1 MKKKYRLT
9 PLSIIWLTLLCLV
22 VVGFSFL
29 FNLNSLER
37 ASMQMVQI
45 KGQTVFH
52 LIQTTRHWNA
62 RHGGV
67 YVPITEETPAN
78 PLLKVEERDI
88 VTPNGIPLTMVNP
101 AYMTRQ
107 LGELLKGSD
116 VEIHLTSLN
125 PLNKSN
131 EADPWETRALKSFE
145 QGISVQAGLEG
156 DHYRYMEPLITE
168 KVCLDCHREQGY
180 REGDIRGGL
189 SLKFPRSD
197 IDALV
202 HALKEDVKKA
212 HVGLFFSLWVLGYLV
227 NIGFVRLKGS
237 LRVAA
242 DKEAKLNNL
251 AMTDEL
257 TGILNRRSLM
267 EAYEQSMNLAERKG
281 WPLSVL
287 MLDIDH
293 FKQVNDQHGHQ
304 MGDEVLVRFARSVS
318 ATLRESDLMGRYG
331 GEEFL
336 IIMQDEDVNGAFAAA
351 ERIRKI
357 VQSMSFQGA
366 TPFTVQVS
374 IGVAER
380 TQFGDTSPE
389 ELLKAADVA
398 LYRAKNTGRNRT
410 CMAEAG

>member
-22 VVGFSFL
+22 VVGFSLL

-131 EADPWETRALKSFE
+131 EADPWETRALESFE
-145 QGISVQAGLEG
+145 
-156 DHYRYMEPLITE
+156 
-168 KVCLDCHREQGY
+168 
-180 REGDIRGGL
+180 
-189 SLKFPRSD
+189 
-197 IDALV
+197 
-202 HALKEDVKKA
+202 
-212 HVGLFFSLWVLGYLV
+212 
-227 NIGFVRLKGS
+227 
-237 LRVAA
+237 
-242 DKEAKLNNL
+242 
-251 AMTDEL
+251 
-257 TGILNRRSLM
+257 
-267 EAYEQSMNLAERKG
+267 
-281 WPLSVL
+281 
-287 MLDIDH
+287 
-293 FKQVNDQHGHQ
+293 
-304 MGDEVLVRFARSVS
+304 
-318 ATLRESDLMGRYG
+318 
-331 GEEFL
+331 
-336 IIMQDEDVNGAFAAA
+336 
-351 ERIRKI
+351 
-357 VQSMSFQGA
+357 
-366 TPFTVQVS
+366 
-374 IGVAER
+374 
-380 TQFGDTSPE
+380 
-389 ELLKAADVA
+389 
-398 LYRAKNTGRNRT
+398 
-410 CMAEAG
+410 

>member
-1 MKKKYRLT
+1 
-9 PLSIIWLTLLCLV
+9 
-22 VVGFSFL
+22 
-29 FNLNSLER
+29 
-37 ASMQMVQI
+37 
-45 KGQTVFH
+45 
-52 LIQTTRHWNA
+52 
-62 RHGGV
+62 
-67 YVPITEETPAN
+67 
-78 PLLKVEERDI
+78 
-88 VTPNGIPLTMVNP
+88 
-101 AYMTRQ
+101 
-107 LGELLKGSD
+107 
-116 VEIHLTSLN
+116 
-125 PLNKSN
+125 
-131 EADPWETRALKSFE
+131 
-145 QGISVQAGLEG
+145 
-156 DHYRYMEPLITE
+156 
-168 KVCLDCHREQGY
+168 REQGY

-336 IIMQDEDVNGAFAAA
+336 IIMQDEDVNGAFSAA

-357 VQSMSFQGA
+357 VQSMSFEGA